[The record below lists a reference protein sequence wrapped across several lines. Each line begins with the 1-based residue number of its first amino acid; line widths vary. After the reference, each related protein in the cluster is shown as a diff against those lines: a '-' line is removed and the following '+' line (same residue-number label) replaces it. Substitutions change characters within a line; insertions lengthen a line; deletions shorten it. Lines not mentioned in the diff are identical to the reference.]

1 MKTPT
6 SSALMSNE
14 HREERK
20 MNDKKISVI
29 YTAYLY
35 LDGRGIVDLDE
46 SRIYLNALKD
56 FDVLEK
62 EANEDVFGEGIYRVL
77 LIKDFYDE
85 RGKLIKS
92 ELLKRIVIDRGD
104 EL

>member
-1 MKTPT
+1 MK
-6 SSALMSNE
+6 
-14 HREERK
+14 
-20 MNDKKISVI
+20 DKKISAI

-35 LDGRGIVDLDE
+35 LDGRGIVDLAE
-46 SRIYLNALKD
+46 SRIYLNALQD
-56 FDVLEK
+56 FDILEK

-92 ELLKRIVIDRGD
+92 DFLKRTIVERGD

>member
-1 MKTPT
+1 
-6 SSALMSNE
+6 
-14 HREERK
+14 
-20 MNDKKISVI
+20 MNGEKISAI

-62 EANEDVFGEGIYRVL
+62 EANENVFGKGIYRVL

-92 ELLKRIVIDRGD
+92 ELLRRKVIDRGD

>member
-1 MKTPT
+1 
-6 SSALMSNE
+6 
-14 HREERK
+14 

-46 SRIYLNALKD
+46 SQIYLNALKD

-62 EANEDVFGEGIYRVL
+62 EANADIFGEGIYRVL

-92 ELLKRIVIDRGD
+92 ELLKRSVIDRGD

>member
-1 MKTPT
+1 
-6 SSALMSNE
+6 MSDN
-14 HREERK
+14 K
-20 MNDKKISVI
+20 LSII

-56 FDVLEK
+56 FDILEK
-62 EANEDVFGEGIYRVL
+62 EANEDIFGEGVYRVL

-92 ELLKRIVIDRGD
+92 ELLKRSVIDRGD

>member
-1 MKTPT
+1 
-6 SSALMSNE
+6 
-14 HREERK
+14 
-20 MNDKKISVI
+20 MNDKKTSVI

-35 LDGRGIVDLDE
+35 LEGRGIVDLDE

-56 FDVLEK
+56 FDILEK
-62 EANEDVFGEGIYRVL
+62 EANEDRFGEGVYRVFL
-77 LIKDFYDE
+77 MKDFYDE

-92 ELLKRIVIDRGD
+92 DCLKKIIVDRGD

>member
-1 MKTPT
+1 
-6 SSALMSNE
+6 MS
-14 HREERK
+14 
-20 MNDKKISVI
+20 DKKMSVI

-35 LDGRGIVDLDE
+35 LEGRGIVDLDD

-56 FDVLEK
+56 FDILEK
-62 EANEDVFGEGIYRVL
+62 EANEDVFGEGIYRVFL
-77 LIKDFYDE
+77 MKDLYDE

-92 ELLKRIVIDRGD
+92 DCLKKSIVDRGD

>member
-1 MKTPT
+1 
-6 SSALMSNE
+6 
-14 HREERK
+14 

-46 SRIYLNALKD
+46 SLIYLNALKD

-62 EANEDVFGEGIYRVL
+62 EANEDLFGEGIYRVL

-92 ELLKRIVIDRGD
+92 ELLKRSVIDRGD

>member
-1 MKTPT
+1 M
-6 SSALMSNE
+6 SAYGE
-14 HREERK
+14 F
-20 MNDKKISVI
+20 KKITAI

-46 SRIYLNALKD
+46 SRIYINALKD

-62 EANEDVFGEGIYRVL
+62 EANEDVFGEGVYRVL

-92 ELLKRIVIDRGD
+92 ELLKRSIIDRGD